1 MIAQRAARFALA
13 ALSISLSLHAAKQ
26 APIRLSTWYWLNS
39 APKNEWGRDYQKIR
53 ALGFSD
59 VLLVWGLDAAA
70 FSFRIADSREAIR
83 AAHAAGLGSYLFVW
97 HARHNSLDHPAE
109 FEQVDAAGHHLYAFD
124 TFNPEWRHGPW
135 TSYLQILA
143 RNYGPEPGF
152 AGYVFDNSFAIG
164 QIGSIDGPSP
174 KPDESYLSYN
184 SVEKKLWGPQLPQP
198 KKGEKWQAWTRARET
213 WWAQWASDTRDS
225 IRAVDNN
232 PAHEIVIED
241 GANAIDPDTVE
252 RAGVDFASVAKSFD
266 SVGAYFAPAY
276 SDGAAA
282 AHLAQSVKEY
292 LRSMQGAAG
301 ASKIALSLR
310 LSEGDKEDTP
320 GSAAYPTLEQIE
332 QITSAA
338 ISLGIRHIDMY
349 GYRMGIYHLDAAGWQ
364 KYRPKPGLNYELT
377 GEIKEKFL
385 CDRKELWTGLRKYFG
400 QLQSAGTR

>member
-1 MIAQRAARFALA
+1 MIAQRAAQFALA

-39 APKNEWGRDYQKIR
+39 APKNEWGRDFQKIR

-252 RAGVDFASVAKSFD
+252 HAGVDFASVAKSFD

-301 ASKIALSLR
+301 AARSLSVCACRRAIRKTLPALPLIRPSSRSSKSLAQR
-310 LSEGDKEDTP
+310 FPLASGTSTCMDTAW
-320 GSAAYPTLEQIE
+320 GS
-332 QITSAA
+332 ITSMR
-338 ISLGIRHIDMY
+338 L
-349 GYRMGIYHLDAAGWQ
+349 AG
-364 KYRPKPGLNYELT
+364 RSIGPNP
-377 GEIKEKFL
+377 
-385 CDRKELWTGLRKYFG
+385 
-400 QLQSAGTR
+400 A